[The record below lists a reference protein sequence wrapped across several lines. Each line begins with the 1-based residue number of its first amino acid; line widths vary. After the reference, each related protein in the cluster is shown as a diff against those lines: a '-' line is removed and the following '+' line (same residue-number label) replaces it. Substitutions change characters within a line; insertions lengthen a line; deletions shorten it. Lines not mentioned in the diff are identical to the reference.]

1 MTFLLAS
8 EASALATPA
17 AFVLIG
23 LGAFSLPILA
33 RRIGLPPVVLEIAFG
48 VVIGPEVLAL
58 INVADEATF
67 ELFAELGLLL
77 LMFLAGF
84 EVDFER
90 IERQGVTQIVVG
102 LVLFGLFLGAAWYG
116 AGFFDLDNDQQRLF
130 LALLVSAAS
139 VGIVVPALR
148 ETGITSGALGQ
159 TILITAL
166 IAEFLSLIGIL
177 VLGTWV
183 DQGFAWGLL
192 GLPALF
198 GVMVLTLWVIRRAA
212 WWYPERFQRL
222 FATHDPDEMGIRA
235 SLALLF
241 VFVGIAGALGVEGIL
256 GAFLAGALFAFI
268 FRDTG
273 RLEERLSGIA
283 FGFFVPIFF
292 INVGIR
298 FPLGRL
304 TEGGVLG
311 TALGLILMAV
321 LIKVI
326 PSLLLMLRFTL
337 REALAS
343 GILLAGQLSVVVAL
357 AELGLDLDLLSPAL
371 EAGAILLVAVTAVL
385 SPVLFRL
392 LIGKRVA
399 EAAPERR

>member
-33 RRIGLPPVVLEIAFG
+33 RRIGLPPIVLEIAFG
-48 VVIGPEVLAL
+48 VAIGPEVLGL
-58 INVADEATF
+58 IGIADEATI

-90 IERQGVTQIVVG
+90 IERQGITQIISA
-102 LVLFGLFLGAAWYG
+102 LVLFGLFLLGAWYG
-116 AGFFDLDNDQQRLF
+116 TGFFDLDNNQQRLF
-130 LALLVSAAS
+130 LALLISAAS

-148 ETGITSGALGQ
+148 DVGIGGTGLGQ
-159 TILITAL
+159 ALLIGAL
-166 IAEFLSLIGIL
+166 IAEFMSLIGIV
-177 VLGTWV
+177 VLGIWV
-183 DQGFAWGLL
+183 EQGLAWGLL

-198 GVMVLTLWVIRRAA
+198 GIMVVALWGIRRAA
-212 WWYPERFQRL
+212 WWYPEKFKRL

-273 RLEERLSGIA
+273 RLEERLSGVA

-298 FPLGRL
+298 FPLSRL
-304 TEGGVLG
+304 YEASVLG
-311 TALGLILMAV
+311 TAIGLIVVAV
-321 LIKVI
+321 LIKVV
-326 PSLLLMLRFTL
+326 PALLLALRFTL
-337 REALAS
+337 REALA
-343 GILLAGQLSVVVAL
+343 GGVLLAGQLSVVVAL
-357 AELGLDLDLLSPAL
+357 AELGVDLDLLSPAL
-371 EAGAILLVAVTAVL
+371 EVGAILLVAVTAVL
-385 SPVLFRL
+385 SPVAFKILVGR
-392 LIGKRVA
+392 RVEQSA
-399 EAAPERR
+399 